1 MERTGKISKL
11 FLTILLFSMI
21 VMTMN
26 GCACVNNRDWDDM
39 IPEEQE
45 EVRQNFEEERRELEE
60 DFPSDRAAGRFTSYI
75 LDKVEEGIDD

>member
-26 GCACVNNRDWDDM
+26 GCAYNNKNWDDM
-39 IPEEQE
+39 TPEEQE
-45 EVRQNFEEERRELEE
+45 EVRQNFEEEQEELEE
-60 DFPSDRAAGRFTSYI
+60 EFSDDSFAQYI
-75 LDKVEEGIDD
+75 LDKVEQAIEE

>member
-26 GCACVNNRDWDDM
+26 GCAYDNNKNWDDM
-39 IPEEQE
+39 TPAEQE
-45 EVRQNFEEERRELEE
+45 EVRQNFEEEREELEE
-60 DFPSDRAAGRFTSYI
+60 EFSDDSFAQYI
-75 LDKVEEGIDD
+75 LDKVEQAIKE